1 MTSADEAAAASP
13 ATATPAT
20 DPQLD
25 MDEEL
30 KMLMHDERS
39 CIFETRIE
47 RADMC
52 RQRGSAHFKAGD
64 VNQALEWYQRA
75 LYHVDFDEGT
85 WHFEF
90 TAKNRADVNVVR
102 LPVYLNLAAC
112 YLVQGDPRGA
122 EKDEALLAKVVENA
136 NLALGIDPENDKAL
150 YRGGRALLLT
160 GDLDGA
166 KEKLAKAAKHHPTDK
181 NIRDAM
187 TTLKEKLAE
196 HKQEEKERWGGRLLH
211 GKEAASEHKG
221 AGSSSSSSSKT
232 PQKLQKPSESGNA
245 LWMFAI
251 VLIGIAL
258 ALGQL
263 SFVE

>member
-1 MTSADEAAAASP
+1 MASSEDAAAHTPVTGAPP
-13 ATATPAT
+13 APETTP
-20 DPQLD
+20 D
-25 MDEEL
+25 MDQEA

-47 RADMC
+47 RADLC
-52 RQRGSAHFKAGD
+52 RQRGSAQFKAGD
-64 VNQALEWYQRA
+64 IGGAVKWYERA

-90 TAKNRADVNVVR
+90 TKKNRADVNVVR

-112 YLVQGDPRGA
+112 FLAQGAPKSG
-122 EKDEALLAKVVENA
+122 KQNDELLAKVVENA
-136 NLALGIDPENDKAL
+136 NLALAIDPDNDKAL
-150 YRGGRALLLT
+150 YRGGKALLLT
-160 GDLDGA
+160 GDFDGA
-166 KEKLAKAAKHHPTDK
+166 REKLTKAAKNHPTDR
-181 NIRDAM
+181 NIRETMA
-187 TTLKEKLAE
+187 TLKKKLAE
-196 HKQEEKERWGGRLLH
+196 QKKEEKERWGGRLLDEKEEVGESKDE
-211 GKEAASEHKG
+211 GKSQQQQLK
-221 AGSSSSSSSKT
+221 
-232 PQKLQKPSESGNA
+232 KPSETNA